1 MGEPPDETRSGEPL
15 DQGEMTARW
24 SPAGPGAPGTQFA
37 PAGSPWAAPVTSPP
51 VRDRLA
57 VHLTWEGVLLVLT
70 AVLLGVALASTPE
83 ARLADIVSPA
93 GYLGLVAA
101 GLALSLRTGTP
112 NLAVGSIATATGVI
126 GAHLAATDGWSLW
139 TAMTAA
145 VALALATGLVTGL
158 IVAALSVPAWAV
170 TLGLTLLVQAA
181 ALKIANGQL
190 VVFHASGSYSATPW
204 LVLFAL
210 VSIAGGALW
219 LVPGV
224 RTALSA
230 TRNSEDPGQWAGLPA
245 GLGAVA
251 GLTGSS
257 LLAGLGGVSLALYL
271 GVGDPVSGGINLTL
285 VAFAAVLVGGVS
297 VFGRRAGVFGTVLG
311 VIVAESLLF
320 IMNTHDLSSFW
331 LYVPIGGLAVLGLC
345 VSRALEGITDA
356 LNRQR
361 PAARFAPAGFVGPGP
376 AAPPGGSAVTG

>member
-1 MGEPPDETRSGEPL
+1 M
-15 DQGEMTARW
+15 
-24 SPAGPGAPGTQFA
+24 
-37 PAGSPWAAPVTSPP
+37 
-51 VRDRLA
+51 RDRLA

-70 AVLLGVALASTPE
+70 AVLLGVTLASTPE
-83 ARLADIVSPA
+83 AHLADIVRPA

-139 TAMTAA
+139 AAMTAA
-145 VALALATGLVTGL
+145 VALAVATGLVTGL

-170 TLGLTLLVQAA
+170 TLAVTLLVQAA
-181 ALKIANGQL
+181 ALRIANGQL
-190 VVFHASGSYSATPW
+190 VVFHAGGSYPATLW
-204 LVLFAL
+204 LAVFAV

-311 VIVAESLLF
+311 VIVAQTLLF
-320 IMNTHDLSSFW
+320 IMDTHDFSPLW
-331 LYVPIGGLAVLGLC
+331 LYAPIGGLAVLGLC
-345 VSRALEGITDA
+345 VSRALEGITDV

-361 PAARFAPAGFVGPGP
+361 SAGTFAPAGFVGPGP
-376 AAPPGGSAVTG
+376 VGPPGGSAVTG